1 MDKRRKPIPKEVAR
15 ADRIQFYQDIAAGK
29 LSLQDA
35 VKKMRSI
42 SGMTQPEFAKHRGVS
57 VRVIRE
63 IEAGAGNPTVKSI
76 NQIAGIF
83 ALEVAFRHKP
93 AQVTSG

>member
-1 MDKRRKPIPKEVAR
+1 MDKRRKSVPKEVLR
-15 ADRIQFYQDIAAGK
+15 AERIQFYEDIEAGK

-35 VKKMRSI
+35 LKKMRSI

-63 IEAGAGNPTVKSI
+63 IESGAGNPTINSL
-76 NQIAGIF
+76 NQIAQIF
-83 ALEVAFRHKP
+83 ALEVAFRRRP
-93 AQVTSG
+93 VEATAV